1 MRALCEIYGQFML
14 RLCLWCLGSIAAG
27 VAFCVLA
34 SIAKR
39 YAKLVRRVGLFAA
52 ILLST
57 FIFGMIREGGVT
69 QEDKE
74 ESLGRRVSLLPDVS
88 SFQYGL
94 TPSNTYAFA
103 WMIV

>member
-1 MRALCEIYGQFML
+1 MRALCEIYGQFTL
-14 RLCLWCLGSIAAG
+14 RLCRWYLGSIAAG

-57 FIFGMIREGGVT
+57 FIFGMIREGVTT

-74 ESLGRRVSLLPDVS
+74 ESLGRRVSLLPDAS